1 MSVQDEA
8 ITLMVQNAIAADRR
22 ISGQAI
28 VVRVAK
34 GEVFLKGI
42 VDKDYQNEMA
52 ILVARGTPG
61 VRHVVADELQVKEAP
76 K

>member
-8 ITLMVQNAIAADRR
+8 ISLMVQNAIAADRR
-22 ISGQAI
+22 ISDQAI
-28 VVRVAK
+28 VVRVAR

-42 VDKDYQNEMA
+42 VDKDDQRETA

>member
-1 MSVQDEA
+1 VSVQDEA

-42 VDKDYQNEMA
+42 VDKDDQKEMA